1 MAMRGNPRDFLI
13 LTNNPMVSEIIA
25 PHGKWTVQFTP
36 EKSYRDILLTARDM
50 IYQGHIL
57 YTHPLSGSVKPG
69 ETPYKSLVVS
79 MEPHGMENDHAIL
92 IANAIE
98 VHDKFQ
104 PIDWSDREDALQDF
118 QLIDYALLSGAI
130 GFDAEAGLS
139 YRNQH

>member
-13 LTNNPMVSEIIA
+13 LTNNPLVVECMEGR
-25 PHGKWTVQFTP
+25 GKWTLRFMP
-36 EKSYRDILLTARDM
+36 EKSFRDILLMARDM
-50 IYQGHIL
+50 IYAGHIL
-57 YTHPLSGSVKPG
+57 YTHPLAGSVKPG
-69 ETPYKSLVVS
+69 ETPYKSIVVS
-79 MEPHGMENDHAIL
+79 AEAHGMEHDHAIL
-92 IANAIE
+92 VANAIE

-139 YRNQH
+139 NRKQH